1 MTSNPERSL
10 SASSP
15 APLLSL
21 TLAGFSEE
29 EQAIYLTVLDAGHA
43 DPDEIAAHLDMSPAA
58 VRTHV
63 SELQR
68 RGFVVPHAGDPT
80 RLAAVDP
87 RSFLTAAADALVD
100 EARVIRGTI
109 SKLVERFDRA
119 RAQGDA
125 GAATSSRVTEDP
137 AVVAAWYAQ
146 LQHAAVRE
154 VRVFDRP
161 PYISVPM
168 PDLETTSLTKG
179 VAHRAIYTLESF
191 SHAGAWEAL
200 EAAQAAG
207 EISRVVSSLPLKMVI
222 ADDDAAV
229 VCLSVD
235 PGAGTA
241 LFTSSGPLIAA
252 LGELFETY
260 WDRGVALHG
269 RATQEGL
276 ESLPA
281 ERATGLDASSQ
292 AILSL
297 IGAGATDERI
307 AERLGIS
314 VRSVRRRTSALMA
327 DVGAGNRFQFGA
339 IAARRGWI

>member
-1 MTSNPERSL
+1 MTVNHEHSP
-10 SASSP
+10 SASPP

-21 TLAGFSEE
+21 SLAGFSET

-43 DPDEIAAHLDMSPAA
+43 DREEIAARLGMSPALVGA
-58 VRTHV
+58 HV

-68 RGFVVPHAGDPT
+68 RGFVVPHAADPT

-87 RSFLTAAADALVD
+87 RSFLAAAADALMD
-100 EARVIRGTI
+100 DARVIRGTI
-109 SKLVERFDRA
+109 SELVERFDRA

-125 GAATSSRVTEDP
+125 GVAASSRLTEDP

-168 PDLETTSLTKG
+168 PDLQTTSLTRG
-179 VAHRAIYTLESF
+179 VAHRAVYMLESF

-207 EISRVVSSLPLKMVI
+207 EISRIVSSLPLKMVI
-222 ADDDAAV
+222 ADNDAAV

-235 PGAGTA
+235 PGAGSA

-252 LGELFETY
+252 LGDLFETY

-269 RATQEGL
+269 RTTPEQV

-281 ERATGLDASSQ
+281 ERTTGLDASSR

-314 VRSVRRRTSALMA
+314 VRSVRRRTSALMTE
-327 DVGAGNRFQFGA
+327 VGAGNRFQFGA